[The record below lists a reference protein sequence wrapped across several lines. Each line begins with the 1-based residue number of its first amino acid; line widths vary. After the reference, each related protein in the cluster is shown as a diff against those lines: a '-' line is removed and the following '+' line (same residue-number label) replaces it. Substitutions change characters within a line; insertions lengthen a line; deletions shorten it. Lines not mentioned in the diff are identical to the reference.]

1 MCSTDPALG
10 SKVRWTEKFVIA
22 RRVRSR
28 DLRWC
33 AAESAGEWRGD
44 VRRSDTL
51 LGRFFGWHLVVG
63 RWRGASWRINQAAVL
78 DDFLN
83 LRAVERFVF
92 EQRFGDYLELVAIR
106 DERLFR
112 QLISVIEQFF
122 YFLIDLLGCRF
133 AVVARARN
141 VASEEN
147 VILVVTIF
155 DHAHFFAHAPFA
167 NHPARNRRCHFD
179 VAPRAIGDVPK

>member
-33 AAESAGEWRGD
+33 AAESAGERRCD
-44 VRRSDTL
+44 VGRSDNL
-51 LGRFFGWHLVVG
+51 LGRFFGWHLFVG

-92 EQRFGDYLELVAIR
+92 A
-106 DERLFR
+106 
-112 QLISVIEQFF
+112 ISVFIFLRQPHGRSKRGAARDDSDFVQRLSVREKFEQQRVAGFVIRGVLFF
-122 YFLIDLLGCRF
+122 LFAERETPTLLAPADF
-133 AVVARARN
+133 VAG
-141 VASEEN
+141 
-147 VILVVTIF
+147 
-155 DHAHFFAHAPFA
+155 FFQFGE
-167 NHPARNRRCHFD
+167 RDSF
-179 VAPRAIGDVPK
+179 